1 MRYAG
6 VKEKVESSIEHYWG
20 GIKELVEVYY
30 SRARRLEQELYWLKV
45 SVYKEI
51 KAIPKILPILGE
63 QFSRLDRGLDRR
75 LYEGLAY
82 EMADEIKH
90 YRLLADIVEWLTKE
104 KVYPAQCGPS
114 PEQTKLEE
122 LRKAL
127 KDDLALAPHLNVA
140 HETVFASVVKN
151 ISGGPL
157 EKKIA
162 GAYRQVY
169 RDELKHYSLGW
180 KELETLELDEA
191 KFERIIQ
198 ANRTVSRQYL
208 VMRNELFG
216 YPISENRLKEIDQGK
231 VRPYRP
237 T

>member
-1 MRYAG
+1 MRYAK

-20 GIKELVEVYY
+20 GIKELVERYY
-30 SRARRLEQELYWLKV
+30 SRPRPVEQELYWIKV

-63 QFSRLDRGLDRR
+63 QFARLDRGLDRR

-104 KVYPAQCGPS
+104 KVTPDQCGPS

-127 KDDLALAPHLNVA
+127 KDDLALVPHLNVA
-140 HETVFASVVKN
+140 HETVFASAVQS

-162 GAYRQVY
+162 AAYRQVY

-180 KELETLELDEA
+180 KELQTQELDESQI
-191 KFERIIQ
+191 ERVTR
-198 ANRTVSRQYL
+198 ANKTVARQYL
-208 VMRNELFG
+208 VMRNDLFG
-216 YPISENRLKEIDQGK
+216 YPISESRMKEIDQGK
-231 VRPYRP
+231 VRPCRP
-237 T
+237 R